1 MNNLDQLINA
11 LIFLKATQNTANTVF
26 NFACSLSIESALFS
40 YGYRQIHHDRLP
52 SIISNKIEKDKIFV
66 IAKIKNHHLTGN
78 SDRILIAL
86 PFHIDITDM
95 THDKK
100 TEEKVRIIIIKPR
113 INQEKSLLNLSF
125 DLCNDKNWDIK
136 KDMKTKSLIC
146 LSRIIDYEDLDERHL
161 LPLLR

>member
-1 MNNLDQLINA
+1 MNKLDQFINT
-11 LIFLKATQNTANTVF
+11 LIFIKATQNTANTVF

-52 SIISNKIEKDKIFV
+52 SITSSKIEEDKIFV
-66 IAKIKNHHLTGN
+66 IAKIKKHQVTSI
-78 SDRILIAL
+78 SDRVLIAL
-86 PFHIDITDM
+86 PFHIDISDM
-95 THDKK
+95 IHDKK

-113 INQEKSLLNLSF
+113 VNQEKSLINLAF

-161 LPLLR
+161 VPLLR